1 VGFRLKVD
9 EKRDI
14 KYHHFCEKFSSKF
27 SRINGEFKEICG
39 FEWEDFRQG
48 LMGEYR
54 KAVKLLE
61 K

>member
-9 EKRDI
+9 DKRDI
-14 KYHHFCEKFSSKF
+14 KYHNFCEKFSSRL
-27 SRINGEFKEICG
+27 SRINEIFKEICR
-39 FEWEDFRQG
+39 FEWVDFRQG